1 MQHTEARKHTCL
13 NCDATLTGAYC
24 HQCGQK
30 ADTHRITVPH
40 LIQHDLVHGLWH
52 FDKGLLFTLREAFV
66 RPGTMAMN
74 YINGKRVRYYNVFYL
89 ILLVLGINALV
100 AHYFKQHY
108 HIVDTN
114 TTKGLVLDNKTADV
128 SYYIKHYFKL
138 LMFLVIPVFALSGF
152 LSFRKLKLNFAEHA
166 VIAGNLLLT
175 GSMWYFFVEV
185 GIYCSISYGSIIFNS
200 IVWAFAIITFI
211 QPMRLY
217 YPAAQHIYSKTDFAL
232 RLLQWYSF
240 VLLQLYLVLL
250 ILAAITGKT
259 NFKLG

>member
-1 MQHTEARKHTCL
+1 MQHTDVHKHACL

-24 HQCGQK
+24 QQCGQK

-89 ILLVLGINALV
+89 ILLVLGVNAVV
-100 AHYFKQHY
+100 AHYFQQYY
-108 HIVDTN
+108 HIVDKS

-128 SYYIKHYFKL
+128 SYYVKHYFKL

-166 VIAGNLLLT
+166 VIAGNLLLA
-175 GSMWYFFVEV
+175 GAMWYFFVEV
-185 GIYCSISYGSIIFNS
+185 GMYSSISLGSTIFNA
-200 IVWAFAIITFI
+200 IIWVFAIVTLL
-211 QPMRLY
+211 QPARLY

-240 VLLQLYLVLL
+240 VLLQLFLVLL
-250 ILAAITGKT
+250 VLAAITGKT
-259 NFKLG
+259 DFKLR